1 MTKDSILRS
10 VLLLSVALTVGSTTA
25 ALAGGSRVPIVRPP
39 SFAGM
44 KQPVSSPS
52 RQPSG
57 QGGVV
62 DGGGGG
68 SGALC
73 YDQAPGCHQ
82 PY

>member
-1 MTKDSILRS
+1 MTTNKILRS

-25 ALAGGSRVPIVRPP
+25 ALAGGPHVPVVRPP

-44 KQPVSSPS
+44 KQPVNPPS
-52 RQPSG
+52 RQPPG
-57 QGGVV
+57 QGGVI

>member
-1 MTKDSILRS
+1 MTQVRILRS
-10 VLLLSVALTVGSTTA
+10 VLLLSIALTVGSATA
-25 ALAGGSRVPIVRPP
+25 ALAGGPRVPIARAPV
-39 SFAGM
+39 FVGM
-44 KQPVSSPS
+44 KGPVSPPS